1 MRRSIG
7 GLLLAPWQPPA
18 HHRRPRQLLA
28 GIGLALLG
36 TLMASGPVAA
46 QGTTSVPAG
55 VVPAGVV
62 PTSTPPPAKAAAAG
76 LGAGSPLASPAP
88 SAAPHD
94 DNGFERDQDAPL
106 AGYTNGAPFIRSR
119 DSNFVFFPNGRVNVD
134 GFFFPNRGDNLP
146 AGTSADGSGDQR
158 PRDTIFIRRAR
169 AELNGTLLKRID
181 YLFSGEFAT
190 LPLGAQSAT
199 VSDAFINLNFTPW
212 ANVMV
217 GQFDAPFTMENR
229 TIDKFLDFMER
240 SITVR
245 GFGFPANKDLGVMV
259 HGLAPSR
266 VFHYEVGIF
275 NGDGINVRNPDN
287 HFDLMGRAYVAPLAV
302 LGQSHGMH
310 WPGEIWIG
318 GSLWWGR
325 RVEVSY
331 DTPSLTTQAG
341 VDLLPAQ
348 FGGAATP
355 NACGTGCRFVPNGEL
370 LKWALEVNVPI
381 GPLGFRFELVHD
393 DHEGLGVYR
402 PTDGSAAERLLP
414 LGRVLAGNINRTG
427 TSFYL
432 QAWYWI
438 LGSSDMLP
446 TPGRETPQRW
456 HGYRKGKEQFPLGL
470 YVTARYE
477 RLTLRQEEADANS
490 TLQDD
495 QRLGLGTLTV
505 DSFGVAANLW
515 WSRHFRFSVNYLLNY
530 LDGDMPLA
538 QGSARIPVPA
548 SGSLPQPTVPF
559 YRTPE
564 HELLFRFAIGL

>member
-7 GLLLAPWQPPA
+7 GLLLAPGQPPA
-18 HHRRPRQLLA
+18 RHRRPRQLLA
-28 GIGLALLG
+28 AIGLALLG
-36 TLMASGPVAA
+36 TLMAAAPVAA

-55 VVPAGVV
+55 VVPTSAQP
-62 PTSTPPPAKAAAAG
+62 PTTAAAASPS
-76 LGAGSPLASPAP
+76 AGNPLASPAP

-94 DNGFERDQDAPL
+94 DAGFERDQDAPL

-134 GFFFPNRGDNLP
+134 GFFFPNRSDNLP

-190 LPLGAQSAT
+190 IPLGAQSAT

-245 GFGFPANKDLGVMV
+245 AFGFPANKDLGVMV

-266 VFHYEVGIF
+266 IFHYEVGIF

-348 FGGAATP
+348 FGGSATT
-355 NACGTGCRFVPNGEL
+355 NACGTGCRLVPNGEL
-370 LKWALEVNVPI
+370 LKWAIEVNVPI

-477 RLTLRQEEADANS
+477 RLTLRQEEADASS

-538 QGSARIPVPA
+538 QGSVRIPVPA
-548 SGSLPQPTVPF
+548 SGNLPQPTVPF

-564 HELLFRFAIGL
+564 HEVLFRFAIGL